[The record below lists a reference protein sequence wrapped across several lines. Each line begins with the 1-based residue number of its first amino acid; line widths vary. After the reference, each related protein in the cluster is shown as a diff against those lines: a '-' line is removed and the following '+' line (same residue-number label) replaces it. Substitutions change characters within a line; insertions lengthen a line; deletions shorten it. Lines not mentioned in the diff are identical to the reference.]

1 MTSDYNR
8 KNKDKA
14 FHFPLHL
21 LICLG
26 GVLCM
31 IKGFDLSEMDNLRLS
46 MIQSFET
53 MVVCSAEMK
62 KI

>member
-1 MTSDYNR
+1 
-8 KNKDKA
+8 
-14 FHFPLHL
+14 
-21 LICLG
+21 
-26 GVLCM
+26 M

-46 MIQSFET
+46 MIQNIET